1 MLKKESWRWAVLT
14 TSNPALICTAF
25 GHESVFIGSTM
36 PSSGLNALL
45 AMPVLKLRDG
55 MSRIAVP
62 VVSEPVPAVVWSN
75 KRDNGRS
82 YRSTVAYWYRDQRP

>member
-1 MLKKESWRWAVLT
+1 MIEKESWRVAILT
-14 TSNPALICTAF
+14 TSKPALICTAL

-36 PSSGLNALL
+36 PRSGRNALL

-62 VVSEPVPAVVWSN
+62 VVSEPVPAVV
-75 KRDNGRS
+75 
-82 YRSTVAYWYRDQRP
+82 